1 MTLDNHILRTF
12 FHFFSK
18 QLVQSDF
25 LILTVRWWC
34 FLLAPAAMWAQ
45 SASLPKATPW
55 PQDRTAAISL
65 TFDDGTPS
73 HLDIVGPILKK
84 HHLNGTFYVVTGNET
99 WRRRLDDWRRMAA
112 EGNEIGSHTVHH
124 PCLLPQIKPN
134 SLGYTPEMMRA
145 EVGDSAQDIIA
156 RLGVQRGL
164 TFAYP
169 CATMTF
175 GPPADQVRNEVL
187 YLGYVAEFYFAA
199 REDHG
204 VPVNPPELSP
214 LTVHGLGRTVGSDF
228 SHLLALMEPAVQ
240 THQWGVLTFH
250 GVGGDELA
258 VTREAFETLASYL
271 EEHNEIWCA
280 TFGDV
285 VRYIQER
292 KALEVRATEMDT
304 RRVQFALGW
313 PLDPKIYDLPLTLKW
328 ELPPDWTDCR
338 AEADGRPLVPSMST
352 SSSLRVALVELAP
365 RTKVL
370 RFEAR

>member
-1 MTLDNHILRTF
+1 MTLNNHILRASF
-12 FHFFSK
+12 RSFLK
-18 QLVQSDF
+18 QPVPSGFLV
-25 LILTVRWWC
+25 LAVNWWC
-34 FLLAPAAMWAQ
+34 FLLVPTAVWAQ
-45 SASLPKATPW
+45 SASLPKVTPW
-55 PQDRTAAISL
+55 PQDRMAAISL

-73 HLDIVGPILKK
+73 HLDVAGPILKK

-134 SLGYTPEMMRA
+134 SQGYTPEMMRA
-145 EVGDSAQDIIA
+145 EAGDSAQEITA

-214 LTVHGLGRTVGSDF
+214 LTVHGLGRTVGIDF
-228 SHLLALMEPAVQ
+228 PHLLALMEPAVQ
-240 THQWGVLTFH
+240 THQWGVLTYH
-250 GVGGDELA
+250 GVGGDGLSE
-258 VTREAFETLASYL
+258 TREAST
-271 EEHNEIWCA
+271 
-280 TFGDV
+280 V
-285 VRYIQER
+285 
-292 KALEVRATEMDT
+292 
-304 RRVQFALGW
+304 W
-313 PLDPKIYDLPLTLKW
+313 PTP
-328 ELPPDWTDCR
+328 
-338 AEADGRPLVPSMST
+338 
-352 SSSLRVALVELAP
+352 
-365 RTKVL
+365 
-370 RFEAR
+370 

>member
-1 MTLDNHILRTF
+1 MSLDNDILRTF

-45 SASLPKATPW
+45 SPSLPKVTPW

-145 EVGDSAQDIIA
+145 EAGDSAQEIIA

-175 GPPADQVRNEVL
+175 GPPADQVHNEVL

-204 VPVNPPELSP
+204 VPINPPELGP

-228 SHLLALMEPAVQ
+228 SRLLALMESAVQ
-240 THQWGVLTFH
+240 TH
-250 GVGGDELA
+250 
-258 VTREAFETLASYL
+258 
-271 EEHNEIWCA
+271 
-280 TFGDV
+280 
-285 VRYIQER
+285 
-292 KALEVRATEMDT
+292 
-304 RRVQFALGW
+304 
-313 PLDPKIYDLPLTLKW
+313 
-328 ELPPDWTDCR
+328 
-338 AEADGRPLVPSMST
+338 
-352 SSSLRVALVELAP
+352 
-365 RTKVL
+365 
-370 RFEAR
+370 